1 MAVFKVATSLEG
13 HIFKS
18 LERTLFSTVVWHLAF
33 QSAIPEIRL
42 SSLIL
47 PRLKLKN

>member
-1 MAVFKVATSLEG
+1 MTVFIVATSLEG

-18 LERTLFSTVVWHLAF
+18 LERILFSTVICHLVF

-42 SSLIL
+42 SSSIL
-47 PRLKLKN
+47 PSLKLKS